1 MFILVI
7 LNTIMIGWI
16 LCNQVRLEADRV
28 GGKANY
34 KMVQKIYKSEA
45 FKQQQAQQI
54 EQALQMYQ
62 GGGAATTQ
70 QVAPTTETA
79 EMPTVTP
86 TVAQ

>member
-16 LCNQVRLEADRV
+16 LCNQTKIESERV
-28 GGKANY
+28 WGRANY
-34 KMVQKIYKSEA
+34 KMVQQIYKSDA
-45 FKQQQAQQI
+45 FKMQQAQQI

-62 GGGAATTQ
+62 GNGQTTQ
-70 QVAPTTETA
+70 QVAPTTTTVDTTTA
-79 EMPTVTP
+79 P